1 MTTQNPLNKDP
12 ITDEAGAHPIGVG
25 AGAGS
30 GALAGAAI
38 GSMAGPLGTIV
49 GGMIG
54 GIAGGLAGKEVAEA
68 ANPTVGGDHAEHI
81 VGEGVG
87 ASAGVFAGAAIGS
100 AVGPIGTI
108 VGAGIGAFIGGA
120 AGEKIDEGL
129 NPDPVVTTTTT
140 TTHSVHTTPHIH
152 HADNNL
158 SSVELD
164 NLHKTEL
171 HRLPE
176 AAMVNNGSLNSST
189 PVGSQSAEFSNH
201 RLVEELNDP
210 ELNKLNRQ
218 GTYKDNI

>member
-1 MTTQNPLNKDP
+1 MTTENPLNKDP
-12 ITDEAGAHPIGVG
+12 ITNESGAHPIGVG

-68 ANPTVGGDHAEHI
+68 ANPTVGGDHADHI

-87 ASAGVFAGAAIGS
+87 ASAGVMAGAAIGA
-100 AVGPIGTI
+100 AVGPVGAV
-108 VGAGIGAFIGGA
+108 VGAGIGALIGGA

-129 NPDPVVTTTTT
+129 SDDKEVVTTTHTQA
-140 TTHSVHTTPHIH
+140 VHTTPHIH
-152 HADNNL
+152 HVDNNL

-171 HRLPE
+171 HRVPD
-176 AAMVNNGSLNSST
+176 AAMRNNGSLNSST
-189 PVGSQSAEFSNH
+189 PVGSQSVEFSNH
-201 RLVEELNDP
+201 RIAEELHDS
-210 ELNKLNRQ
+210 ELSKLNRQ

>member
-1 MTTQNPLNKDP
+1 MTTENPLNKDP

-87 ASAGVFAGAAIGS
+87 ASAGVFAGAAIGA
-100 AVGPIGTI
+100 AVGPVGAVI
-108 VGAGIGAFIGGA
+108 GAGIGAIVGGI
-120 AGEKIDEGL
+120 AGEKIDENI

-140 TTHSVHTTPHIH
+140 TTHAVHTTPHTH
-152 HADNNL
+152 HVENNL

-171 HRLPE
+171 HRVPE
-176 AAMVNNGSLNSST
+176 AAMSNNGSFNSSV
-189 PVGSQSAEFSNH
+189 PHSSQSAEFSNK
-201 RLVEELNDP
+201 RIAEELNDS

-218 GTYKDNI
+218 GIYKDNI